1 MTWLLTMNWQ
11 WQTLYSAMNNTF
23 ILIKGTP
30 NRLKFSWLVTN
41 QTCRVHGK
49 TSSLSQSNCLVWTKR
64 QQNIWPIPWKSQYT
78 MKSQTINRVTYLN
91 MLKETFHDDTN
102 SDKWLQQDG
111 ATAHTAGEEKEWLK
125 RRFSGRIIFHR
136 SELQWPPRSPYL
148 SPLYFYI
155 WGFVKERVFCSRPG
169 NIRELKVDN

>member
-1 MTWLLTMNWQ
+1 MTWLPTMNWQ

-30 NRLKFSWLVTN
+30 NRQNFRDWSPTKPVEFTEKPLHSPKVTVW
-41 QTCRVHGK
+41 CG
-49 TSSLSQSNCLVWTKR
+49 LSGNR
-64 QQNIWPIPWKSQYT
+64 IYGQYHENPNT

-155 WGFVKERVFCSRPG
+155 WGFVKERAFCSRPG
-169 NIRELKVDN
+169 NILELKVDN